1 MPEKRAAATSST
13 GDRGGDQIFTG
24 GRTSEL
30 PAGRRSADPRRFVV
44 DLQRNLPQL
53 VGMLLAM
60 VSTEQKLG
68 TTRHGDAYVG
78 LRAATVAPVRRRQ
91 GCVVDD

>member
-1 MPEKRAAATSST
+1 
-13 GDRGGDQIFTG
+13 
-24 GRTSEL
+24 
-30 PAGRRSADPRRFVV
+30 V